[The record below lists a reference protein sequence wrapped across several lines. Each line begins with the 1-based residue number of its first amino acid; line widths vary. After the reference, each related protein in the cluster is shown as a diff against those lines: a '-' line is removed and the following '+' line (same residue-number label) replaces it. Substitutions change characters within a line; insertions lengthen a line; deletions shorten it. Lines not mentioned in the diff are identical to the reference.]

1 MVIQL
6 QMKVILMKQI
16 LIKDNQYRTKSDFD
30 EVKDVV
36 NCVADKTLAELEKEG
51 VFVFPSSVRKIEDLT
66 DNQMILQSYNDMYI
80 SGNVMGFLGGENQR
94 LVIESR
100 FSRGERDYFFQYLLE
115 KVLKIPNFINLQTSI
130 NQDDRLFSLMLF
142 LFPIYLREA
151 MRKGLFKTYI
161 RRQYNDGNVRGSI
174 DIARHIKTNT
184 PFIGKAAYSQRE
196 YSYDNYLIELVRHTI
211 EFIKGKNCGRII
223 LSTVKDEVDQV
234 IQATPE
240 YRMNDRRKI
249 IDINIK
255 NVVRHAYYY
264 EYRLLQQLCILI
276 LRNDK
281 HQYGNGTRN
290 VYGILFDG
298 AYLWEEYVNMLI
310 GDVFYHP
317 KNKTGYGTQRLFA
330 GNLGLIYPDFIGK
343 DEKKRTIADAK
354 YKPLNNIS
362 GKDYLQLL
370 AYMFRFDAKKGYYFY
385 PEADLLDDLSL
396 VLNKG
401 ITYENNVLPRDDI
414 SVVKCGL
421 HIPNIVQDYADF
433 TQHMKENE
441 KAFRQKILQN

>member
-16 LIKDNQYRTKSDFD
+16 LIKDNQYRKKSDFD

-80 SGNVMGFLGGENQR
+80 SGNVMGFLGVENQR

-115 KVLKIPNFINLQTSI
+115 KVLKFPNFINLQTSI
-130 NQDDRLFSLMLF
+130 NQDDRLFSLMIF

-151 MRKGLFKTYI
+151 MRKGLYKTYI

-184 PFIGKAAYSQRE
+184 PFIGKVAYSQRE

-255 NVVRHAYYY
+255 NGVRHAYYY

-290 VYGILFDG
+290 AYGILFDG

-317 KNKTGYGTQRLFA
+317 KNKTGYGAQRLFA

-401 ITYENNVLPRDDI
+401 ITYENTVLPRDDI
-414 SVVKCGL
+414 FVVKCGL
-421 HIPNIVQDYADF
+421 HIPNSVQDYADF

-441 KAFRQKILQN
+441 KAFRQKILRN